1 MSAGDNWYQKMFA
14 VRKRI
19 DHKCP
24 CGKELRHRGACRFRQ
39 GYLTRNGNARD
50 ENRSAVRSGRR

>member
-1 MSAGDNWYQKMFA
+1 MSAGDNWYRKMLA

-39 GYLTRNGNARD
+39 GYQTARGNAHD